1 MRCVQA
7 PLRLGFKSW
16 LLCWEFVVFSGL
28 AFDCSKHTGS
38 NTPLGGLIRKEGMKS
53 LKILKIDYWSVEIM
67 NINERSVE
75 SVERL
80 KIGKCGNQKEGN
92 NLPSFRHP
100 GESLVIHHGSYQNSE
115 IQLGQ
120 IKDKIVLW
128 DEKRQIMIHI
138 SRKVQKICHSLFP
151 YPPITLLC

>member
-1 MRCVQA
+1 
-7 PLRLGFKSW
+7 
-16 LLCWEFVVFSGL
+16 
-28 AFDCSKHTGS
+28 
-38 NTPLGGLIRKEGMKS
+38 
-53 LKILKIDYWSVEIM
+53 M

-100 GESLVIHHGSYQNSE
+100 GESLAIHHGSYQNSE

-120 IKDKIVLW
+120 IKEKIVL
-128 DEKRQIMIHI
+128 
-138 SRKVQKICHSLFP
+138 
-151 YPPITLLC
+151 

>member
-1 MRCVQA
+1 
-7 PLRLGFKSW
+7 
-16 LLCWEFVVFSGL
+16 
-28 AFDCSKHTGS
+28 
-38 NTPLGGLIRKEGMKS
+38 MKS
-53 LKILKIDYWSVEIM
+53 VKILEIDYWSVEIM

-100 GESLVIHHGSYQNSE
+100 GESLAIHHGSYQNSE

-138 SRKVQKICHSLFP
+138 SNKVQKICHYLFS

>member
-1 MRCVQA
+1 
-7 PLRLGFKSW
+7 
-16 LLCWEFVVFSGL
+16 
-28 AFDCSKHTGS
+28 
-38 NTPLGGLIRKEGMKS
+38 MKS
-53 LKILKIDYWSVEIM
+53 VKILEIDYWSVEIM
-67 NINERSVE
+67 KINDERSVE

-120 IKDKIVLW
+120 IKDKLVLW
-128 DEKRQIMIHI
+128 DEKKTDNDSH
-138 SRKVQKICHSLFP
+138 
-151 YPPITLLC
+151 